1 MQTINLNLIPGS
13 VLPVV
18 NVSQYDEGRQFAIAV
33 YDGAAAYSLASKT
46 VQIQGLKA
54 DGHGFMYGQSDTVH
68 GTAVLSVST
77 NVVTVTTPKQM
88 TAAEGN
94 ARVEL
99 RIKDSSDNVV
109 HTLNF
114 ILCVEPSAL
123 PDNAEMSASEYS
135 YVQHLI
141 DVAEGISTN
150 VPYIGA
156 NGNWWI
162 WDAVTEQYVDSGVDA
177 SITVQIAD
185 VTMLAPDATPYV
197 TNTGTATDPIFHLF
211 IPRGKGISS
220 ITKTGTSGLVDTY
233 TITFSDGAT
242 TTFTV
247 TNGRGVPDGGITG
260 QVLAK
265 ASNDDGDCEW
275 INPSGGSGG
284 GVLYGTCATDRDVVA
299 KVASASAFTLD
310 VGVCVAIKFTSNRL
324 ATPASGDITLDVNN
338 TGAKYVLDGHGGS
351 RLLTFMDDFFWNG
364 VVQQFV
370 YDGTYWVWVNSDTES
385 YPWEVNAVYGVHNI
399 LPKTATTWFTT
410 ADGGSITFVDGTHA
424 FNVDCTATDGSGAF
438 TLVGFLDSLV
448 NTADGSLTADRNLLT
463 VSFKAKASADGAAE
477 VGKANR
483 IVQLTTSWQ
492 TITGSY
498 VWSGGYYPQMFFRNK
513 SGAACTISIKDFCVS
528 LAADPT
534 TGYKDYAMTNRQLTD
549 KLNDKLE
556 TKVISQYIETVGGA
570 AQTEYKVG
578 DIFLADDGNIY
589 EATVKILSG
598 ATITVDTNC
607 VVTNFSTLLRT
618 RSVATGISGVTAYK
632 TGNLVTLSCM
642 YNTVISNS
650 GSSGAWIQV
659 GTLPSV
665 LRPAV
670 EMHFVGFDNQSS
682 ANSRANMAL
691 QIKITTAGVISIYLF
706 AGESA
711 KPHFTVTYTDV
722 NVLTE

>member
-33 YDGAAAYSLASKT
+33 YDGAAAYSLTSKT

-185 VTMLAPDATPYV
+185 VTMLDPSDTPYV
-197 TNTGTATDPIFHLF
+197 TNTGTDTDPIFHLF

-220 ITKTGTSGLVDTY
+220 IAKTSTSGLVDTY
-233 TITFSDGAT
+233 TITFSDSTT

-247 TNGRGVPDGGITG
+247 TNGRGVPDGGLTG

-265 ASNDDGDCEW
+265 KTNADGDCEW
-275 INPSGGSGG
+275 VTGGGGGSGA
-284 GVLYGTCATDRDVVA
+284 LYGTCSTGRNTAAKEATV
-299 KVASASAFTLD
+299 S
-310 VGVCVAIKFTSNRL
+310 GFTSL
-324 ATPASGDITLDVNN
+324 AVGATVALRFTDTGASIPSSGGITLNIN
-338 TGAKYVLDGHGGS
+338 STGAMPVVDGHS
-351 RLLTFMDDFFWNG
+351 DNVALTYLDDYFHDNLVQEFM
-364 VVQQFV
+364 
-370 YDGTYWVWVNSDTES
+370 YDGTSWVWINGSREDFT
-385 YPWEVNAVYGVHNI
+385 WENNAVFGVHNI
-399 LPKTATTWFTT
+399 MPKVSLATYHSETVTMNGNYSF
-410 ADGGSITFVDGTHA
+410 S
-424 FNVDCTATDGSGAF
+424 VDCTS
-438 TLVGFLDSLV
+438 
-448 NTADGSLTADRNLLT
+448 
-463 VSFKAKASADGAAE
+463 
-477 VGKANR
+477 
-483 IVQLTTSWQ
+483 
-492 TITGSY
+492 
-498 VWSGGYYPQMFFRNK
+498 
-513 SGAACTISIKDFCVS
+513 
-528 LAADPT
+528 
-534 TGYKDYAMTNRQLTD
+534 
-549 KLNDKLE
+549 
-556 TKVISQYIETVGGA
+556 
-570 AQTEYKVG
+570 
-578 DIFLADDGNIY
+578 
-589 EATVKILSG
+589 EAGSG
-598 ATITVDTNC
+598 ATITSTSLSSWASLAGILGKPIRVFGRIKASAAVTATIGTQTMPLTTEWQDFSEVLEYSSGYPGFDFTVQSGGPATISVGSLCISWADDPVEGFTTYAKNNIQLTSEIENDALYVGPLGC
-607 VVTNFSTLLRT
+607 TATTGDFVSVNDSRITSSHVVANVEFSKPSAITT
-618 RSVATGISGVTAYK
+618 DVTWTTATGILTLNGTCTDATCNAYI
-632 TGNLVTLSCM
+632 TLVKVS
-642 YNTVISNS
+642 
-650 GSSGAWIQV
+650 
-659 GTLPSV
+659 
-665 LRPAV
+665 
-670 EMHFVGFDNQSS
+670 
-682 ANSRANMAL
+682 
-691 QIKITTAGVISIYLF
+691 
-706 AGESA
+706 
-711 KPHFTVTYTDV
+711 
-722 NVLTE
+722 